1 MKYRQS
7 LSRKKSSKMFS
18 RGASRTQSIN
28 LATVN
33 PVMMRGGTRL

>member
-1 MKYRQS
+1 MKYRTKIPY
-7 LSRKKSSKMFS
+7 RKSQKMFS

-28 LATVN
+28 LTTVN

>member
-1 MKYRQS
+1 MKYRKA
-7 LSRKKSSKMFS
+7 LSRKQSSKMF
-18 RGASRTQSIN
+18 RKGASRTQSIN

>member
-1 MKYRQS
+1 MKYRQK
-7 LSRKKSSKMFS
+7 LSRSKSSKMFTK
-18 RGASRTQSIN
+18 GASRTQSIN